1 MKEILITSSAL
12 ILAVLLLRRLFRSSI
27 SRRVQYAIWLL
38 VLLRLLLP
46 VQLPAAGYSV
56 LSAAQPLQETVEA
69 AARERVYLLP
79 YAAYPTEF
87 YTPEELPDRQPG
99 AVFLEGEGSY
109 GVVDGTGENVV
120 FYRERVQPL
129 QVLTFIWYFGMGVMA
144 LWFLG
149 SNLRFAR
156 KLRRTR
162 LPLQDVDSACPVYL
176 CDDIPAP
183 CLFGLL
189 RPAIYV
195 TSEAARDE
203 TRLRHVLA
211 HEETHARHLDPLWS
225 ALRGLCLVLWW
236 FDPLVWL
243 AARCAKTDCELAC
256 DEGALARLGE
266 TERRA
271 YGETLLALI
280 PQRRSA
286 HPLLAATSMTAGKR
300 QMRDRITRIAS
311 RRRPALLA
319 LLAALALVCAACAV
333 SFAGGEAGEEHADP
347 DLSPAWEDM
356 AASRPLT
363 GDELAYFNE
372 EFFAPYVLAEGERRI
387 NLHLQFLSS
396 LYSAPEFIDLHE
408 LFYCGTGGAQQTLSP
423 DEFDRVGTEACGTD
437 KLPAEELDGAFFANT
452 GLHLAETELR
462 GLDRFPYLADY
473 DAYYHSHGDTNYRG
487 SVTMTA
493 GRRQGDLVRLWYD
506 DRYFGGGWKCVFL
519 RAAGPDTWH
528 FVANEVA
535 EKPNVPT
542 VFPEEEPWTSI
553 DLDGL
558 KSWEMQAVETVLHRD
573 DCAERL
579 GGWMARENVTVRWYE
594 TTGGE
599 TCAAVVDREG
609 DEGWE
614 ARVFLT
620 LPDVEA
626 WNPNVTFF
634 HDFFGCDG
642 LIVFY
647 SGRITGL
654 PRQGGAMGVQCYFYT
669 FADDGTPTLLTHVAA
684 QDIESVYILDLDGDG
699 TNELLTIGPRS
710 TLLFERGG
718 ARYAADLN
726 GLLEQALGGVDRLD
740 EWYADVSRRTVTA
753 VGMRGVHTIHRTLYF
768 DGERLLVY
776 REPDIAHT
784 DHVLDG
790 LSAPPEVLT
799 AAKAWAEAK
808 VRRLLEGEMGD
819 AYSTW
824 LDDWCLSF
832 LRSHT
837 TRREDYSI
845 ECWSLDW
852 MAHTADPRQ
861 VMLAG
866 GMHITE
872 DNWVG
877 GMYHE
882 DAFLFFAVSADGT
895 RQLLDGSAPYMCGPE
910 NEVLFPM
917 TLAYIELRNGLR
929 GPGDIGG
936 VELWRMYRYRDG
948 ADTLNRLGAAGPEVC
963 ADALARMVEA
973 AQRVDPE
980 QLEWGFGL
988 IGDSDALTEEGR
1000 AARELL
1006 RGLLEASEEA

>member
-27 SRRVQYAIWLL
+27 SRQVQYAIWLL

-99 AVFLEGEGSY
+99 TVFLEGEGSY

-129 QVLTFIWYFGMGVMA
+129 QVLTFIWYIGMGVMA

-162 LPLQDVDSACPVYL
+162 LPLQDVDSAYPVYL

-319 LLAALALVCAACAV
+319 LLAALALVCCACAV
-333 SFAGGEAGEEHADP
+333 SFAGGEAGEEHA
-347 DLSPAWEDM
+347 PAENT
-356 AASRPLT
+356 ATLATLRPGERPLS
-363 GDELAYFNE
+363 GAEL
-372 EFFAPYVLAEGERRI
+372 EFFNRTFFKPQILVGDAYQI
-387 NLHLQFLSS
+387 NLHNQFLSS
-396 LYSAPEFIDLHE
+396 HYASAVDVDLFE
-408 LFYCGTGGAQQTLSP
+408 LFYNGVGADYPLS
-423 DEFDRVGTEACGTD
+423 DAEFQLVGTDVCPTV
-437 KLPAEELDGAFFANT
+437 KLPADALDRAFYLNT
-452 GLHLAETELR
+452 GLHLNETSQL

-473 DAYYHSHGDTNYRG
+473 DSYYHTHGDTNYCG
-487 SVTMTA
+487 PVTMSA
-493 GRRQGDLVRLWYD
+493 GTREGDMVRLWYCNGD
-506 DRYFGGGWKCVFL
+506 WNCVTL
-519 RAAGPDTWH
+519 KDAGDGVWH
-528 FVANEVA
+528 FVSHLPSG
-535 EKPNVPT
+535 KPAIPT
-542 VFPEEEPWTSI
+542 ALPEGEPWAVI
-553 DLDGL
+553 PLDDFTP
-558 KSWEMQAVETVLHRD
+558 VELPPVTLTVHRN

-579 GGWMARENVTVRWYE
+579 GGWSLGEGDRVTVRLYRS
-594 TTGGE
+594 TDGNTY
-599 TCAAVVDREG
+599 AAVVDRE
-609 DEGWE
+609 EGGVWE
-614 ARVFLT
+614 ARSFLT
-620 LPDVEA
+620 LPAGVR
-626 WNPNVTFF
+626 NPEVRFF
-634 HDFFGCDG
+634 QDLFGCAEG
-642 LIVFY
+642 LIISY
-647 SGRITGL
+647 DDEIARNTYGQR
-654 PRQGGAMGVQCYFYT
+654 CHYFA
-669 FADDGTPTLLTHVAA
+669 FAADGTPTPVAELPCFGDTG
-684 QDIESVYILDLDGDG
+684 QILDLDGDG
-699 TNELLTIGPRS
+699 TNELASVGWSEAWIYCQRNGTI
-710 TLLFERGG
+710 
-718 ARYAADLN
+718 YAAPVCPLLQRYLGDLTFWST
-726 GLLEQALGGVDRLD
+726 GLDANYRCLR
-740 EWYADVSRRTVTA
+740 VS
-753 VGMRGVHTIHRTLYF
+753 GYGDGVHFRCSLYF
-768 DGERLLVY
+768 DGDRLLVY
-776 REPDIAHT
+776 RDSMPPVTE
-784 DHVLDG
+784 HVMEG
-790 LSAPPEVLT
+790 VEGPAEVL
-799 AAKAWAEAK
+799 ADANAILEAR
-808 VRRLLEGEMGD
+808 VRNLIERKERGE
-819 AYSTW
+819 STW
-824 LDDWCLSF
+824 APDDWCISSLERT
-832 LRSHT
+832 LTERG
-837 TRREDYSI
+837 DWSI
-845 ECWSLDW
+845 ETWCYTFRF
-852 MAHTADPRQ
+852 HTQEPDK
-861 VMLAG
+861 VVWAG
-866 GMHITE
+866 STYVTE
-872 DNWVG
+872 DGWVIVG
-877 GMYHE
+877 IYGEEPY
-882 DAFLFFAVSADGT
+882 LFYQLAPDGT
-895 RQLLDGSAPYMCGPE
+895 RRRLAGSILYLYGPD
-910 NEVLFPM
+910 NPVLFPAM
-917 TLAYIELRNGLR
+917 LSYLELRNGLR

-936 VELWRMYRYRDG
+936 VELWRMYRYADA

-980 QLEWGFGL
+980 QLEWGYGL

-1006 RGLLEASEEA
+1006 RGILEASEEA